1 MTLFFGGG
9 GRVPQSFFR
18 VPYHERETINL
29 GGIWRN
35 LKLVLYGPLKIKS
48 GSTDNAIT
56 NIYMMP
62 PSQCYFYIFLKDS
75 AN

>member
-1 MTLFFGGG
+1 M
-9 GRVPQSFFR
+9 Q
-18 VPYHERETINL
+18 YHERETINL

-75 AN
+75 ANRHRPLRLRGHSNNT